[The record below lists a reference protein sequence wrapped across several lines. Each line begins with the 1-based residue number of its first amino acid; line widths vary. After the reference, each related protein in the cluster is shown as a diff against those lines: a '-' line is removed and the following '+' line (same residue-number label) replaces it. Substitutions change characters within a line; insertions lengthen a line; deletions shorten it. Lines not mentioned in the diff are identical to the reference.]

1 MNGRM
6 GLFFRLFFR
15 EKKTKRDGVTVL
27 GRVLRSAQKSTE

>member
-6 GLFFRLFFR
+6 GVAYFF
-15 EKKTKRDGVTVL
+15 EKRKRNDGVTVL